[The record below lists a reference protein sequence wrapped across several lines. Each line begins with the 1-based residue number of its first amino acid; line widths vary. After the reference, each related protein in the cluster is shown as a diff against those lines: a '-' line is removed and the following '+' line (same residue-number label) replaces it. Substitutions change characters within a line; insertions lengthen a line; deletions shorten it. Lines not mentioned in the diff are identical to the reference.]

1 MIMNRAAKGLII
13 FIIASICTINIDAQN
28 QSVRFNHLDVEDGLS
43 NNMIRDMLQDSKGF
57 MWIAT
62 WDGLNRYDG
71 YEFKVYKHIDGD
83 STSLRNNKV
92 YRLMED
98 HLGRIWVGT
107 FGGGLSLFNREE
119 ESFTNLIHNPEDST
133 SIGSNRILSLF
144 EDTKNRI
151 WVGTYSVGVSLIVE
165 NETSKNPD
173 LPSSEKI
180 KFINFRNEPGNQE
193 SISNEGVL
201 NIVEDNSGNIW
212 FAPNDG
218 SLNKLVETSS
228 SPEDYKFIRFYSD
241 QGKGSNIKNS
251 SFDFIVTDSLHR
263 DVFWLVDYYK
273 GLMWFDIKTGKFGN
287 EHPRFKF
294 PVEIPKSQIESI
306 LITRDGDCWLGT
318 YGNGIYNYKPG
329 KNGNISNTFENFKI
343 DPANPY
349 GLESPNIT
357 NLYEDNSGLIW
368 IGTNA
373 NGLYTYQKRT
383 KGFISYYHNYFDANS
398 LTGDNVLSVLEDRNG
413 DIWIGTELGL
423 DKYDHIKKIYTHYK
437 NNPRISGTISS
448 NVVYSLIQDDDGT
461 IWVGTAKGLDRYNP
475 STNSFTNF
483 LHNPKDTNSLSSGEV
498 IKLFQDSKG
507 SIWIGTWNG
516 GLNKLIFSLDGKVEK
531 FLHYISDE
539 NDSFS
544 ISNNNIMSIAESK
557 DGILWIGTSD
567 GGLNKLISDYNFSKD
582 GNTVKPKFKSYLHSL
597 NDSNSLSN
605 NDVRSIFI
613 DEEGTLWLGTYGGG
627 LNKFIP
633 PDKDEAARFIHYRQ
647 AEGLANDVVRGI
659 LSDVE
664 GNLWIS
670 TAYGLSKLDP
680 SNNSFFN
687 FFVSDGL
694 QTVKFEDVSYR
705 SRISGTLYFGGVGG
719 VISFK
724 PTNIRINTNKP
735 EIVITSFKR
744 YNVENGKLI
753 EEKGISEK
761 NKLILSYDDN
771 ILNFEFASLSFYNSS
786 KNNYAYKLEGYN
798 NNWIQLGTKRDVT
811 FTNLDPGEYILH
823 VKGSNNDGVWNEIG
837 TALEIIITPPWWQT
851 SWAFASYALLIVLG
865 IFITDRIMRGK
876 IIEKERDK
884 AKLHEAELIKKQ
896 ADELE
901 TVDRLVKVIN
911 RAEDLENLFNSLLKQ
926 TMNFIPQAEKAAVFL
941 LDIKDN
947 LFKVAYTAGYKV
959 KDLEK
964 ISFTDAELEKRYV
977 ENSDEIEKGVYIIRN
992 TEKLYGDE
1000 KLFEFS
1006 KAKSMLVMAVERDN
1020 ALQAF
1025 VVFDSF
1031 ADGDVFDISAARILN
1046 RFREHAVSAISKA
1059 QSLKTLQEKN
1069 EEIIKTQEQLIF
1081 QQKLASLG
1089 ELTAGIAHEIKNPL
1103 NFINNFAELS
1113 IETIDD
1119 LLETLN
1125 DQKIIM
1131 TEEKFLEVKD
1141 LSGILKENIER
1152 INNHGSRADS
1162 IIKNMLLHSRGKS
1175 GEKMLINLNELLDQY
1190 INLAYHGLRAK
1201 DKEFNITIEKDYDK
1215 TIDKINIIPQDIS
1228 RVFLN
1233 IINNACYAANQKKIN
1248 TGNDF
1253 TPILKVSTVKLEEKV
1268 EIKIWDNGQGIPD
1281 SVKAQIFNPFF
1292 TTKPS
1297 GEGTGLGLSIS
1308 YDIITKEHNGELKV
1322 YTEEGKYT
1330 EFVITLPL

>member
-1 MIMNRAAKGLII
+1 MIRASIIFSILLII
-13 FIIASICTINIDAQN
+13 SICAININAQN
-28 QSVRFNHLDVEDGLS
+28 HSVRFNHLDVEDGLT
-43 NNMIRDMLQDSKGF
+43 NNMIRDILQDSKGF

-83 STSLRNNKV
+83 STSLRNNKI

-98 HLGRIWVGT
+98 HLGRLWVGT

-119 ESFTNLIHNPEDST
+119 ENFTNFILNPEDST
-133 SIGSNRILSLF
+133 SIGSDKILSLF
-144 EDTKNRI
+144 EDSKNRI
-151 WVGTYSVGVSLIVE
+151 WIGTYSVGVSLIVE
-165 NETSKNPD
+165 NESSKNPN
-173 LPSSEKI
+173 LSPSKKI
-180 KFINFRNEPGNQE
+180 KFINFRNDPGNKQ
-193 SISNEGVL
+193 SISDAGVL
-201 NIVEDNSGNIW
+201 NIVEDNSGKIW

-218 SLNKLVETSS
+218 SLNKLVETSTS
-228 SPEDYKFIRFYSD
+228 SPEDYKFARFLSD
-241 QGKGSNIKNS
+241 PGNGTYIKNS
-251 SFDFIVTDSLHR
+251 SFDFIVTDSLNR

-273 GLMWFDIKTGKFGN
+273 GLMWFDIKTGKFSN
-287 EHPRFKF
+287 DHPHFKF

-306 LITRDGDCWLGT
+306 LITGDGNCWFGT
-318 YGNGIYNYKPG
+318 YGNGIYTYKPG
-329 KNGNISNTFENFKI
+329 NTNNISNSIEHFKI

-349 GLESPNIT
+349 GIESPNIT
-357 NLYEDNSGLIW
+357 NLYEDNSGLVW
-368 IGTNA
+368 IGTNV

-383 KGFISYYHNYFDANS
+383 QGFINYYHNNFDTNS
-398 LTGDNVLSVLEDRNG
+398 LTGDNVLSVLEDKEGNV
-413 DIWIGTELGL
+413 WIGTELGL
-423 DKYDHIKKIYTHYK
+423 DKYDPLKKKYTHFK
-437 NNPRISGTISS
+437 SNPRVNGTISS
-448 NVVYSLIQDDDGT
+448 NVVYSLLQDDDGN

-475 STNSFTNF
+475 STNLFTNF
-483 LHNPKDTNSLSSGEV
+483 LHNPKDTSSLSNGEI

-516 GLNKLIFSLDGKVEK
+516 GLNKLIFSTDGKVEK
-531 FLHYISDE
+531 FLHYISDD

-557 DGILWIGTSD
+557 NGILWVGTSD
-567 GGLNKLISDYNFSKD
+567 GGLNKLISDFKFGKN
-582 GNTVKPKFKSYLHSL
+582 GNVVSPKFKSYRHSF
-597 NDSNSLSN
+597 NDPNSLSN
-605 NDVRSIFI
+605 NDVRTIYI
-613 DEEGTLWLGTYGGG
+613 DDKGTLWLGTYGGG

-633 PDKDEAARFIHYRQ
+633 PDKDETAKFIHYRQ
-647 AEGLANDVVRGI
+647 AQGLANDVVRGI
-659 LSDVE
+659 LSDDE

-670 TAYGLSKLDP
+670 TAYGLSKFNP
-680 SNNSFFN
+680 VKNSFLN
-687 FFVSDGL
+687 FYVADGL

-705 SRISGTLYFGGVGG
+705 NMNTGKLYFGGVGG

-724 PTNIRINTNKP
+724 PTNIRMNTNKP
-735 EIVITSFKR
+735 EIVITSFKS
-744 YNVENGKLI
+744 YNVNAGKMT
-753 EEKGISEK
+753 EEKGITEK
-761 NKLILSYDDN
+761 NRVVLSYYDN
-771 ILNFEFASLSFYNSS
+771 ILNFEFAALNFYNPS
-786 KNNYAYKLEGYN
+786 KNNYAYKLKGYN
-798 NNWIQLGTKRDVT
+798 DNWIQLGNKRDVT
-811 FTNLDPGEYILH
+811 FTNLDPGKYILL

-837 TALEIIITPPWWQT
+837 TALEIIITPPWWRT
-851 SWAFASYALLIVLG
+851 DLAYLTYAFLIVLG
-865 IFITDRIMRGK
+865 IFITDRILRRK
-876 IIEKERDK
+876 IIEKERNK
-884 AKLHEAELIKKQ
+884 AKLNEAELIKKQ

-926 TMNFIPQAEKAAVFL
+926 TMSFIPQAEKAAVFL

-964 ISFTDAELEKRYV
+964 ISFTAEELKKRYV
-977 ENSDEIEKGVYIIRN
+977 EYSDEIEKGVYIIRN

-1006 KAKSMLVMAVERDN
+1006 KAKSMLVLAVEREN

-1031 ADGDVFDISAARILN
+1031 ADKNVFDSSAARILN

-1113 IETIDD
+1113 IETIND
-1119 LLETLN
+1119 LLEALN
-1125 DQKIIM
+1125 DQKITM

-1141 LSGILKENIER
+1141 LSGILKENIMR

-1233 IINNACYAANQKKIN
+1233 IINNAFYAANQKKIN
-1248 TGNDF
+1248 TKNGF
-1253 TPILKVSTVKLEEKV
+1253 APAIKVSTKKIAGKIV
-1268 EIKIWDNGQGIPD
+1268 IKIWDNGEGIPD
-1281 SVKAQIFNPFF
+1281 SVIAQIFNPFF

-1308 YDIITKEHNGELKV
+1308 YDIITKEHNGDLKV
-1322 YTEEGKYT
+1322 YTEVDKYT
-1330 EFVITLPL
+1330 EFVITLPI